1 MNNSGRFSIL
11 FVCMGNI
18 CRSPSAEF
26 VFAQRLQSHDWVSQ
40 LDWDS
45 AGTHGYHVGG
55 KADPRTIEAAR
66 KRGVDLTPHRARQL
80 QNDDFDAYDLLIAMD
95 KANLAK
101 MKALCPPEYQ
111 HKLSL
116 MMDWASETSLGQSYQ
131 EVPDPYYD
139 GQNAFDLVL
148 DLVESAS
155 DGLIAKLP
163 ALMEAARLSVK

>member
-1 MNNSGRFSIL
+1 MKPESKFSIL

-26 VFAQRLQSHDWVSQ
+26 VFAQRVQAYPWAHQ
-40 LDWDS
+40 LEWDS

-55 KADPRTIEAAR
+55 PADPRTIQAAQ

-80 QNDDFDAYDLLIAMD
+80 QVDDFEAYDLLIAMD
-95 KANLAK
+95 KANLSK
-101 MKALCPPEYQ
+101 MKVLCPPKYQ

-116 MMDWASETSLGQSYQ
+116 MMDWASDMELGGQYQ
-131 EVPDPYYD
+131 DVPDPYYD
-139 GQNAFDLVL
+139 GKDAFDLVL
-148 DLVESAS
+148 DLVEAAS

-163 ALMEAARLSVK
+163 TLIEKA

>member
-1 MNNSGRFSIL
+1 MTNEKKFSIL

-26 VFAQRLQSHDWVSQ
+26 VFAQRVEAHSWVNQ
-40 LDWDS
+40 LEWDS

-55 KADPRTIEAAR
+55 QADPRTIQAAQ

-80 QNDDFDAYDLLIAMD
+80 KVEDFQAYDLLIAMD
-95 KANLAK
+95 KANLSK
-101 MKALCPPEYQ
+101 MKALCPAEYQ

-116 MMDWASETSLGQSYQ
+116 MMDWASETSLGREHQ

-139 GQNAFDLVL
+139 GKDAFDLVL

-163 ALMEAARLSVK
+163 ALINEARLSVK